1 MVEKQAWER
10 RSGVGGLVAAGG
22 GLLVVLATFMTWF
35 ELRGG
40 FGVTGWDLVHED
52 RRPSGNFL
60 VIGEA
65 FQDGFNPLV
74 TGAVSLLLGLAL
86 VAVGV
91 VFFVIPKRPA
101 PARLRVHPA
110 LFVPAMVAGVLAFF
124 VLAGNVV
131 TVLRAP
137 DVLPVSVGPGMV
149 MTLLGVVVG
158 LVGLTVG
165 ALSPGDAPGAA
176 MPVAAYGAAAPGA
189 VGAPSATAGAGVP
202 TSPAGWFAD
211 PTGRHELRYWD
222 GRAWT
227 AAVSDGGATAQDP
240 V

>member
-1 MVEKQAWER
+1 MVERQAWER
-10 RSGVGGLVAAGG
+10 RSGVGGLVAIGG
-22 GLLVVLATFMTWF
+22 GVLVMLATFMTWF

-40 FGVTGWDLVHED
+40 FGVTGWDLVHEN
-52 RRPSGNFL
+52 RRPNGNFI
-60 VIGEA
+60 VISEA
-65 FQDGFNPLV
+65 FQPGFNPLV

-110 LFVPAMVAGVLAFF
+110 LYVPAMVAGAVAFF
-124 VLAGNVV
+124 LMVGNVV
-131 TVLRAP
+131 TVVRTP
-137 DVLPVSVGPGMV
+137 DAFPISVGPGLV
-149 MTLLGVVVG
+149 MTLIGIIVG

-165 ALSPGDAPGAA
+165 ALSAAGTPGAATPSMPAAAYSAAPAPGAA
-176 MPVAAYGAAAPGA
+176 AVPGA
-189 VGAPSATAGAGVP
+189 PA
-202 TSPAGWFAD
+202 SPANWFPD

-227 AAVSDGGATAQDP
+227 ADVSDGGTTAQDP

>member
-1 MVEKQAWER
+1 MVEKPAWER
-10 RSGVGGLVAAGG
+10 RSGIGGLVAIGG

-35 ELRGG
+35 EVRGG

-52 RRPSGNFL
+52 RRPSGNF
-60 VIGEA
+60 VAIGEA
-65 FQDGFNPLV
+65 FQSGFNPLV

-86 VAVGV
+86 AAVGV

-110 LFVPAMVAGVLAFF
+110 LYVPAMVAGVMAFL
-124 VLAGNVV
+124 VMAGNIV

-137 DVLPVSVGPGMV
+137 DVFPVTVGPGMV
-149 MTLLGVVVG
+149 MTLLGDVVG

-165 ALSPGDAPGAA
+165 TFISAGGAPGTAVPATGYGTASAPGATA
-176 MPVAAYGAAAPGA
+176 PPGA
-189 VGAPSATAGAGVP
+189 P
-202 TSPAGWFAD
+202 TSPANWFPD
-211 PTGRHELRYWD
+211 PTGRHEWRYWD
-222 GRAWT
+222 GRTWT
-227 AAVSDGGATAQDP
+227 ADVSDSGTTAQDP

>member
-1 MVEKQAWER
+1 MVERQAWER
-10 RSGVGGLVAAGG
+10 RSRVGGLVAIGG
-22 GLLVVLATFMTWF
+22 GVLVMLATFMTWF

-40 FGVTGWDLVHED
+40 FGVTGWDLVHEN
-52 RRPSGNFL
+52 RRPNGNFL

-65 FQDGFNPLV
+65 FQPGFNPLV

-110 LFVPAMVAGVLAFF
+110 LYVPAMVAGVVAFF
-124 VLAGNVV
+124 VMAGNVV
-131 TVLRAP
+131 TVLRVP
-137 DVLPVSVGPGMV
+137 DGFPVSVGPGMV
-149 MTLLGVVVG
+149 ITLLGVIVG

-165 ALSPGDAPGAA
+165 ALSPAGAATPAAGYGPAPAPGAA
-176 MPVAAYGAAAPGA
+176 AVPGA
-189 VGAPSATAGAGVP
+189 P
-202 TSPAGWFAD
+202 TSPANWFPD

-227 AAVSDGGATAQDP
+227 ADVSDGGTTAQDP

>member
-1 MVEKQAWER
+1 MVEKAAWER
-10 RSGVGGLVAAGG
+10 RSGIGGLVAIGG
-22 GLLVVLATFMTWF
+22 GLLVMLATFMTWF
-35 ELRGG
+35 EVRGG

-52 RRPSGNFL
+52 RRPGGNFL

-65 FQDGFNPLV
+65 FQRGFNPFV

-110 LFVPAMVAGVLAFF
+110 LFVPAMAAGVVAFF
-124 VLAGNVV
+124 VMAGNVV

-137 DVLPVSVGPGMV
+137 DVFPVSVGLGLV
-149 MTLLGVVVG
+149 MTLLGVIIG
-158 LVGLTVG
+158 LVGLAVG
-165 ALSPGDAPGAA
+165 ALGSAAGAPGAA
-176 MPVAAYGAAAPGA
+176 TSAMPAYGAAPGA
-189 VGAPSATAGAGVP
+189 TGGAAAPA
-202 TSPAGWFAD
+202 SPASWFPD

-222 GRAWT
+222 GQAWT
-227 AAVSDGGATAQDP
+227 ADVSDGGTTAQDP

>member
-10 RSGVGGLVAAGG
+10 RAGVGGLVAAGG
-22 GLLVVLATFMTWF
+22 GLLTVLATFMTWF

-52 RRPSGNFL
+52 RRPSGNIL

-74 TGAVSLLLGLAL
+74 TGAVSLLLGVAL

-110 LFVPAMVAGVLAFF
+110 LYVPAMVAGVVAFL

-137 DVLPVSVGPGMV
+137 DVFPVSVGPGMV
-149 MTLLGVVVG
+149 MTLLGVIVG
-158 LVGLTVG
+158 LVGLTIG
-165 ALSPGDAPGAA
+165 ALSPGGALGA
-176 MPVAAYGAAAPGA
+176 TPPVAAYAAASTVTAGGTA
-189 VGAPSATAGAGVP
+189 APS
-202 TSPAGWFAD
+202 SPASWFPD

-227 AAVSDGGATAQDP
+227 ADVSDGGTTAQDP